1 MFIGAINLH
10 VVCSFSLVLIM
21 LIALLDCNGES
32 DGSKLDLLAFTS
44 TCSCKDLGRIASR
57 NRRLDFVIVIM
68 KYVISGR

>member
-32 DGSKLDLLAFTS
+32 DGSKLDLLAFTP